1 MQRRRVPMIE
11 QFHLICHPHI
21 LNVVDVVTDGHYGYG
36 CIAASLGLGE
46 SSWSI
51 VQNNLYRELS
61 QWRDDYAT
69 LVGSYDRLK
78 ELRRSL
84 LEELQSAVCVPIF
97 HNIFII
103 LFLFYHNHLFH
114 SLQANE
120 TKWMTIPNTDY
131 TIVNRYNV
139 YSTAF

>member
-1 MQRRRVPMIE
+1 MIE

-61 QWRDDYAT
+61 QWRDEYAT
-69 LVGSYDRLK
+69 LVGDCDRLK
-78 ELRRSL
+78 ELMRSL
-84 LEELQSAVCVPIF
+84 LVESHLGVHVPILD
-97 HNIFII
+97 NLFII
-103 LFLFYHNHLFH
+103 CFISY
-114 SLQANE
+114 
-120 TKWMTIPNTDY
+120 MITIY
-131 TIVNRYNV
+131 FIRYKLMRP
-139 YSTAF
+139 SG